1 MLDDLRNSVNSELSE
16 EIPAEETNI
25 ETAPNKGHGSF
36 LGMTPSQRFIIAVFI
51 FLMVAVL
58 GAFILIL
65 FQKVY
70 PPI

>member
-1 MLDDLRNSVNSELSE
+1 MLDDLRNSVNSEFTE
-16 EIPAEETNI
+16 EIPAEESNI
-25 ETAPNKGHGSF
+25 EITPKKSHGPL
-36 LGMTPSQRFIIAVFI
+36 LGMTAPQRFIIAVFI

-58 GAFILIL
+58 GIFILIL

>member
-1 MLDDLRNSVNSELSE
+1 MLDDLRNSVNSELTE
-16 EIPAEETNI
+16 DIPAEESNI
-25 ETAPNKGHGSF
+25 EIVPNKNRGPV
-36 LGMTPSQRFIIAVFI
+36 LGMTAPQRFIIAVFI

-58 GAFILIL
+58 GIFILIL

>member
-1 MLDDLRNSVNSELSE
+1 MLDDLRNSVNSDYSE
-16 EIPAEETNI
+16 EMPAEEPAVEIT
-25 ETAPNKGHGSF
+25 PRKSRGLL
-36 LGMTPSQRFIIAVFI
+36 LGMTAPQRFIIAVFI

>member
-16 EIPAEETNI
+16 EIPAEESNNEI
-25 ETAPNKGHGSF
+25 APKKSRGPI
-36 LGMTPSQRFIIAVFI
+36 LGMTAPQRFIIAVFI

-58 GAFILIL
+58 GIFILIL